1 MPDRFE
7 ARHTEA
13 DIEHFFP
20 VPSATSAS
28 DKLFLLG
35 AMRLVR
41 EAGAYRYLEIGSHL
55 GGSLTPFLMDPTCEA
70 VFSIDDRGRVQ
81 PDERGISFDY
91 TGITTQT
98 MIDELHRKGI
108 TTENLNAIDGSI
120 TDIEVSD
127 AGLFDLSF
135 IDGEHTDEACF
146 RDFIWTFPM
155 MKLDSIMAFHD
166 SSLIYKSQ
174 KLILIY
180 LDKMKVAYTFFK
192 RADSEVSA
200 LVFGKYRAA
209 SLEGYLGPMED
220 QTVFFATSEARRIE
234 ESIHQSSAATLCNLE
249 NIQRAG
255 SACNRNRCARGPQG
269 LMIGQA
275 AHKFVDRRWPGAR
288 ASRPI

>member
-1 MPDRFE
+1 MADGFD

-20 VPSATSAS
+20 VPSATTAS

-41 EAGAYRYLEIGSHL
+41 EAGAYRYLEIGSYL

-91 TGITTQT
+91 TSITTQT
-98 MIDELHRKGI
+98 MLDGLHRKGI
-108 TTENLNAIDGSI
+108 TTEKLNVIDGSI
-120 TDIEVSD
+120 NDIGVGD

-146 RDFIWTFPM
+146 RDFIWTFPL
-155 MKLDSIMAFHD
+155 MKPDSIMAFHD
-166 SSLIYKSQ
+166 SSLIYKSL

-180 LDKMKVAYTFFK
+180 LDKMKIPYTFFK
-192 RADSEVSA
+192 RAGSEMSA
-200 LVFGKYRAA
+200 LVIGKYRAA
-209 SLEGYLGPMED
+209 NLEGYLGPMQD
-220 QTVFFATSEARRIE
+220 QTVFFAASEARRIKDQF
-234 ESIHQSSAATLCNLE
+234 IN
-249 NIQRAG
+249 RARPRLAV
-255 SACNRNRCARGPQG
+255 SKIFRGRVP
-269 LMIGQA
+269 LAIEILA
-275 AHKFVDRRWPGAR
+275 PRVDKIR
-288 ASRPI
+288 

>member
-1 MPDRFE
+1 
-7 ARHTEA
+7 
-13 DIEHFFP
+13 
-20 VPSATSAS
+20 
-28 DKLFLLG
+28 
-35 AMRLVR
+35 
-41 EAGAYRYLEIGSHL
+41 
-55 GGSLTPFLMDPTCEA
+55 
-70 VFSIDDRGRVQ
+70 
-81 PDERGISFDY
+81 
-91 TGITTQT
+91 

-120 TDIEVSD
+120 TDIGVSD

-155 MKLDSIMAFHD
+155 MKLDFIMAFHD

-209 SLEGYLGPMED
+209 NLEDYLGPMED
-220 QTVFFATSEARRIE
+220 QTVFFATSEARESRINS
-234 ESIHQSSAATLCNLE
+234 SIERGHALQCRKYSAGGFRLQSKSLRPGSARFDDWASRSQICRSALAGSKGQSPIFDPFSLGNGAGVVGPQTLTWLYAG
-249 NIQRAG
+249 RAG
-255 SACNRNRCARGPQG
+255 H
-269 LMIGQA
+269 L
-275 AHKFVDRRWPGAR
+275 RRSDAT
-288 ASRPI
+288 RP